1 MLLTK
6 EERESL
12 SKDEKKALRKERRKA
27 RRKANAAK
35 IKEIFKVEVFGN
47 LAKEIIREIA
57 DDLLPRDEALDEVL
71 DELIERIDDF
81 LDFRPLGL
89 VGAVLEIIDG
99 IVIKF
104 VVKELLRPQVERIYD
119 ELEENGWM
127 SEEEE
132 EAAALAI
139 EAGVAIEEI
148 EAPSAAPELSD
159 EQ

>member
-104 VVKELLRPQVERIYD
+104 VVKTI
-119 ELEENGWM
+119 
-127 SEEEE
+127 
-132 EAAALAI
+132 
-139 EAGVAIEEI
+139 
-148 EAPSAAPELSD
+148 
-159 EQ
+159 

>member
-6 EERESL
+6 EERQTL
-12 SKDEKKALRKERRKA
+12 SKDEKKALRKERRKE

-35 IKEIFKVEVFGN
+35 IREIFKFGVFTEM
-47 LAKEIIREIA
+47 AKEVIREIA

-71 DELIERIDDF
+71 DEMVDRIDEF
-81 LDFRPLGL
+81 IDFRPLGL
-89 VGAVLEIIDG
+89 VGAVLEIVDG

-104 VVKELLRPQVERIYD
+104 LVKELLRPQIERIYD
-119 ELEENGWM
+119 ELEEKGFL

-132 EAAALAI
+132 EV
-139 EAGVAIEEI
+139 EAEEETESTEQEGR
-148 EAPSAAPELSD
+148 EASD